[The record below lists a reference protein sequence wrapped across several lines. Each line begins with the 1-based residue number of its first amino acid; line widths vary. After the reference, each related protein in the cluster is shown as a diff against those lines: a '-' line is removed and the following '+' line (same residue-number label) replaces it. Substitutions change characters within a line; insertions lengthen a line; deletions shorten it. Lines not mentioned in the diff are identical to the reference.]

1 LFSGW
6 GAAAIAAAFA
16 GSFVAPFYI
25 AAGCDVL
32 AALLAFFVLKPIA
45 RATPAK
51 ARERAS
57 SGAQT

>member
-32 AALLAFFVLKPIA
+32 AALLAFLALKPIA
-45 RATPAK
+45 RATL
-51 ARERAS
+51 ARQRAP